1 MENNNFNHLYIH
13 IPYCKYICTYCDFV
27 RKIPKE
33 KKEIDEYINLLIN
46 QINKIKHKL
55 KTIYIGGGTPNFL
68 SNDNLTK
75 LLLSLNKNIDLETE
89 FTIECNPDFVNE
101 VQVRIFKKYKVNRIS
116 LGVQTTNNNILK
128 LINRK
133 HLIEDAKKSISILKK
148 HNITNISCDFIYNL
162 PLLTKN
168 DLKNS
173 IQFCLEN
180 NIKHISFYSLEIKE
194 GSIMNKMKHKI
205 NKDNEEDQLEFIIN
219 ELKKTNFKRY
229 EVSNWSL
236 HNKFQSKHNLS
247 YWKMKNWRGIGYG
260 SYGLESLDYYYIKG
274 NYLEHKKESNILSK
288 KEFYQYI
295 LIMGLRLIDGI
306 DLRDKNNNNAY
317 LFFKEKL
324 NHNLLEIKNNFLK
337 AKNVNLLDE
346 ILIDII

>member
-1 MENNNFNHLYIH
+1 MKNNKFNHLYIH

-33 KKEIDEYINLLIN
+33 INEINEYINLIIKEIEKIN
-46 QINKIKHKL
+46 HKL

-68 SNDNLTK
+68 SNDNLNN
-75 LLLSLNKNIDLETE
+75 LLESLNKNIDSKTE
-89 FTIECNPDFVNE
+89 FTIECNPDFVTDE
-101 VQVRIFKKYKVNRIS
+101 QAKIFKKYNVNRIS

-133 HLIEDAKKSISILKK
+133 HSYLDVKKAISIFQKNK
-148 HNITNISCDFIYNL
+148 IINISCDFIYNL
-162 PLLTKN
+162 PLLTKK
-168 DLKNS
+168 DIIES
-173 IQFCLEN
+173 INFCIEN

-205 NKDNEEDQLEFIIN
+205 NREKEEEQLDFIIQ
-219 ELKKTNFKRY
+219 ELEKTNFKRY
-229 EVSNWSL
+229 EISNWSL
-236 HNKFQSKHNLS
+236 NGEFHSKHNLS
-247 YWKMKNWRGIGYG
+247 YWNMENWRGIGYG
-260 SYGLESLDYYYIKG
+260 SYGLESQDYYYING
-274 NYLEHKKESNILSK
+274 NYLNHKKKSNILTK
-288 KEFYQYI
+288 KEYYQYI

-306 DLRDKNNNNAY
+306 NLNKKDNNDAY

-324 NHNLLEIKNNFLK
+324 NHNLLEIKDNFLK

-346 ILIDII
+346 ILLDII